1 MAWVFHRL
9 YEVVRRP
16 RFRDARLFMLIF
28 YPPLFTFGLMEPE
41 KLTLWPFCFSSQLYV
56 PAAVCPREKHSAEES
71 LGKINLTTLDGSASM
86 GT

>member
-28 YPPLFTFGLMEPE
+28 YPPVFTFGLMEPE
-41 KLTLWPFCFSSQLYV
+41 KLTLCPFCFLAVSPLSCMCLPRYV
-56 PAAVCPREKHSAEES
+56 CAKSIPVKSRGVKS
-71 LGKINLTTLDGSASM
+71 T
-86 GT
+86 